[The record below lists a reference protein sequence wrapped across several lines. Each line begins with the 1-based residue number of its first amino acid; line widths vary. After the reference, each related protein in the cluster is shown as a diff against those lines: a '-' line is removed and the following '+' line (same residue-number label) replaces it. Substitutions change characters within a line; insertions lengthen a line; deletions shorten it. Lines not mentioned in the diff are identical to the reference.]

1 MHGGPDAEKGPAL
14 DPEVDHQYRPGFDI
28 ALAGIDGVGKS
39 TVSDGIA
46 AELRRRGYLVTVT
59 SWREYLRT
67 GSMVD
72 EKSPLRGLYAAQLRA
87 LFSACVGP
95 DGMGAEQLLAGL
107 DRDLAGGPGR
117 PMILDDPSVRVALN
131 HNRLNTFLAGG
142 LLDVAA
148 RLIERDTVIGPALAR
163 GEVVIQE
170 SHGLKNCVKFGVMA
184 EHLARHGGRADQFD
198 QVAGSYLSVVR
209 RCLTQWAPP
218 TVTVL
223 VVGDPSLAMAWR
235 RRQKGFIPRG
245 EHLDEDGRPAEWTF
259 VELQTEV
266 QGRLIAIG
274 EAEGWPRVTMTS
286 RPQRLNVALAVE
298 TVLDAL
304 ADREI
309 LSREPAR

>member
-1 MHGGPDAEKGPAL
+1 VADG
-14 DPEVDHQYRPGFDI
+14 
-28 ALAGIDGVGKS
+28 LAR
-39 TVSDGIA
+39 
-46 AELRRRGYLVTVT
+46 ELRHRGYLVTTT
-59 SWREYLRT
+59 SWREYLRM
-67 GSMVD
+67 GSTAD
-72 EKSPLRGLYAAQLRA
+72 EKSPLRGVYAAQLRA
-87 LFSACVGP
+87 LFSACVDP
-95 DGMGAEQLLAGL
+95 DGVGAEQLLAGL
-107 DRDLAGGPGR
+107 DEDLTCGPGR
-117 PMILDDPSVRVALN
+117 PMVLDDPSVHVALN

-142 LLDVAA
+142 LLEVAA

-184 EHLARHGGRADQFD
+184 EHLARHAGRAGQFD

-209 RCLTQWAPP
+209 HCLTRWAPP

-235 RRQKGFIPRG
+235 RQQKGFIPRG
-245 EHLDEDGRPAEWTF
+245 EHLDEDGRPAQWTF
-259 VELQTEV
+259 VELQTEM
-266 QGRLIAIG
+266 QIRLMAIG

-286 RPQRLNVALAVE
+286 RPRGLNVALAVE
-298 TVLDAL
+298 TVLEAL